1 MKGKGFRDWAG
12 RTAIVTGA
20 SSGIGA
26 ATARELARRGMRVA
40 LVARRRERLAEL
52 ADEIGRAGGTASV
65 HSCDVADR
73 AAVEVAFREIESAQ
87 GGVDLLVNNAG
98 YVRHTLFVDH
108 DLGDIER
115 MLRVNTLGTV
125 YFIKLAL
132 PGMRRRGGGAIVNL
146 SSLAGILPQPDEAA
160 YSAAKAAISAL
171 SEVLF
176 YELEP
181 YGIHVLAVHPG
192 LVRTEMFTPEDL
204 ARMPKGSEKR
214 FLEPADFVS
223 RMLAAL
229 EKGESSV
236 VIPRAYRIAV
246 WLKNLIPALG
256 RSTANQR
263 LKALPDFPG

>member
-1 MKGKGFRDWAG
+1 MKGFRDYRG
-12 RTAIVTGA
+12 KTAIVTGA

-40 LVARRRERLAEL
+40 LVARRRERLTEL
-52 ADEIGRAGGTASV
+52 ADEIAKAGGVASV
-65 HSCDVADR
+65 HACDVAER

-98 YVRHTLFVDH
+98 YVKHTLFANHALD
-108 DLGDIER
+108 DIER
-115 MLRVNTLGTV
+115 MTRVNYLGSV
-125 YFIKLAL
+125 YWIKLAI
-132 PGMRRRGGGAIVNL
+132 PGMRKRGGGAIVNL

-192 LVRTEMFTPEDL
+192 LVRTEMFTPEEM
-204 ARMPKGSEKR
+204 ARMPKGSEGR
-214 FLEPADFVS
+214 FLEPPDFVNQ
-223 RMLAAL
+223 MLGAL
-229 EKGESSV
+229 EKGEMSV

-256 RSTANQR
+256 RLTASQR
-263 LKALPDFPG
+263 LKVLPDFP